1 MGFIS
6 GYMNN
11 PNSIRHA
18 DGQLKTGGELREVW
32 ANNVAPHLVGRKII
46 GVEWQS
52 DEEKE
57 SFGFRNSAVKILVEN
72 GKDGDPIVLT
82 AMRDDEGNDA
92 GAIATNIVGIE
103 TLPVI

>member
-1 MGFIS
+1 
-6 GYMNN
+6 MNI
-11 PNSIRHA
+11 NSTRQA
-18 DGQLKTGGELREVW
+18 DGQIKTGSELRAVW
-32 ANNVAPHLVGRKII
+32 SNRIAPHLVGRKII

-57 SFGFRNSAVKILVEN
+57 AFGFYNSAVKILVEN

-92 GAIATNIVGIE
+92 GAIATNIVDLE
-103 TLPVI
+103 TLPGI

>member
-1 MGFIS
+1 MINNINNTRKNIS
-6 GYMNN
+6 ELRAEWA
-11 PNSIRHA
+11 NSI
-18 DGQLKTGGELREVW
+18 
-32 ANNVAPHLVGRKII
+32 APHLVGRKII

-57 SFGFRNSAVKILVEN
+57 AFGFHTSAVKILVEN
-72 GKDGDPIVLT
+72 GKDGEPIVLT

-103 TLPVI
+103 ILPVI